1 MQEMRSRLEKLLLSW
16 FCFLNT
22 FLEFSYAA
30 TSIEDALLASVKRM
44 ADRADF
50 NE

>member
-1 MQEMRSRLEKLLLSW
+1 MRSRLEKLLLGW
-16 FCFLNT
+16 FCFLYT
-22 FLEFSYAA
+22 LLEFSYAA
-30 TSIEDALLASVKRM
+30 TSIKDALLASVKRM

>member
-1 MQEMRSRLEKLLLSW
+1 MREMRSRLEKLLLSW

-22 FLEFSYAA
+22 LLEFRYAA
-30 TSIEDALLASVKRM
+30 TGIEDALLAGIKRM

>member
-1 MQEMRSRLEKLLLSW
+1 MRSRLEKLLLGW
-16 FCFLNT
+16 FSFLNT
-22 FLEFSYAA
+22 LLEFRYAA
-30 TSIEDALLASVKRM
+30 TSIEDALLASIKRM

>member
-1 MQEMRSRLEKLLLSW
+1 MRSLLEKLLLGW
-16 FCFLNT
+16 LGLLNT
-22 FLEFSYAA
+22 LLELGD
-30 TSIEDALLASVKRM
+30 TSTGIEDALLAGIEGV